1 MRPPLPLLLMLL
13 LCGRSSAGAGGG
25 SWNSSG
31 SDEQEKEGALE
42 PGARERG
49 GGVPEPGEG
58 APEPGPRERSGG
70 GEEAPVPGAR
80 ERGGGGEPEPGEVGS
95 GLEEATC
102 AYKVLLNGRGAE
114 RVCFRSTESGFSCGP
129 GSCRLYRSGRSLVA
143 NVLANSS
150 VFLQWRPPRL
160 RHLRGF
166 RLNCSWNGL
175 YTRFQCDSV
184 QLGVACRDYLLS
196 NVHDSVDYRICLHT
210 LYNDASQRD
219 EDCLQFRAEPAG
231 MQDIVIA
238 MTAVGG
244 SICVM
249 LVIICLLVAYI
260 TENIMHPALPRSS
273 AKRGHGDHRMTT

>member
-1 MRPPLPLLLMLL
+1 MRPPPLLLLLL

-31 SDEQEKEGALE
+31 SEEEEGAL
-42 PGARERG
+42 
-49 GGVPEPGEG
+49 
-58 APEPGPRERSGG
+58 
-70 GEEAPVPGAR
+70 VPGAR
-80 ERGGGGEPEPGEVGS
+80 RGDGGPEPGLEAGS
-95 GLEEATC
+95 GLEETTC

-166 RLNCSWNGL
+166 RLNCSWSGL

-210 LYNDASQRD
+210 LYSNASLRD

-273 AKRGHGDHRMTT
+273 AKRGHGDHRVTT